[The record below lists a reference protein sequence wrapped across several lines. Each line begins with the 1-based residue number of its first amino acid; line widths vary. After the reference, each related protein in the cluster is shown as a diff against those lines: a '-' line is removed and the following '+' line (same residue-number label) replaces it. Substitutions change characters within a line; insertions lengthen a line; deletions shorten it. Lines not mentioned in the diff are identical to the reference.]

1 MSAEGNTGGG
11 GGGWRVIQLKCQLF
25 LCCDILFT
33 PARLDCG
40 NEELV
45 MKLKC
50 QLKETHQ
57 ELEETRIELDKKS
70 QASIGFQEEVYN

>member
-1 MSAEGNTGGG
+1 M
-11 GGGWRVIQLKCQLF
+11 IQLKCQLF

-50 QLKETHQ
+50 QLKETQ
-57 ELEETRIELDKKS
+57 GVGVG
-70 QASIGFQEEVYN
+70 AGG

>member
-33 PARLDCG
+33 PAPLDCG

-50 QLKETHQ
+50 QLKETQ
-57 ELEETRIELDKKS
+57 GVGVG
-70 QASIGFQEEVYN
+70 AGG

>member
-1 MSAEGNTGGG
+1 M
-11 GGGWRVIQLKCQLF
+11 IQLKCQLF
-25 LCCDILFT
+25 LCCDILFTPADCGNEELGLSPAECCEILFT

-50 QLKETHQ
+50 QLKETQ
-57 ELEETRIELDKKS
+57 GVGVG
-70 QASIGFQEEVYN
+70 AGG